1 MISNFPCSMFV
12 LTPAFQCKEVV
23 IVDKYRPSMY
33 KDLYMTA
40 TEKTYRESEL
50 HETKE
55 SLQAYAAE
63 LMEKMQA
70 DIEKRTANLQKK
82 RANVAKWGGNEK

>member
-23 IVDKYRPSMY
+23 IVEQYRSSFY
-33 KDLYMTA
+33 KDIYMSA
-40 TEKTYRESEL
+40 TGKTYHESEL
-50 HETKE
+50 HETKQ

-63 LMEKMQA
+63 LLEKQQA
-70 DIEKRTANLQKK
+70 DIEKRTASLQKK
-82 RANVAKWGGNEK
+82 RANVAKWGSNEK

>member
-12 LTPAFQCKEVV
+12 LTPTFQCKEVV
-23 IVDKYRPSMY
+23 VTSKEDSRFYA
-33 KDLYMTA
+33 DLYR
-40 TEKTYRESEL
+40 TESGKYYYGSEL

-63 LMEKMQA
+63 LLEKQQA